1 MTRTIRAARIHTM
14 EHSRESGAPVLENG
28 ALVVRDDRIAAVGRF
43 NDIRREWPGPVEDLG
58 DVALAPGVI
67 NAHCHLELVH
77 GKGRTREGQGFMS
90 WVASLLPL
98 LAEMPEQ
105 EAVVRA
111 AQEMRAKG
119 TVHVC
124 DIATRQPEMA
134 AEAMDAA
141 GLSYHLF
148 RECIGFSSPCI
159 PEASELISSATEMSR
174 MALAGHALY
183 STSPETLRVAK
194 GWDAAHDLPFSIHLA
209 EHQGEVEMLS
219 FGTGVWA
226 TFLRDK
232 LVPKDYQPPGVSPV
246 AYADALGLLDH
257 RTLAVH
263 CVHLTDEDIDILARR
278 ESGVC
283 LCPRSNEYIGVG
295 RAPLEKLMASGA
307 TLCLGT
313 DSLASN
319 WDLDVWNEVRFL
331 LENARARITLPE
343 ILAWLTA
350 NPAKVLGLENDLGA
364 LAPGR
369 LARWSI
375 VPEDMEE
382 RIMENYRG
390 FC

>member
-14 EHSRESGAPVLENG
+14 GHSRESGAPVLENG

-43 NDIRREWPGPVEDLG
+43 SDIRREWPGPVEDLG

-77 GKGRTREGQGFMS
+77 GKARTREGQGFMP

-98 LAEMPEQ
+98 LAQPPDKDAM
-105 EAVVRA
+105 VRA
-111 AQEMRAKG
+111 AREMRALG
-119 TVHVC
+119 TAHLC
-124 DIATRQPEMA
+124 DIATRQPEMT

-148 RECIGFSSPCI
+148 RECIGFSSPCT
-159 PEASELISSATEMSR
+159 SESPLSPAIDLSR
-174 MALAGHALY
+174 TALAGHALY
-183 STSPETLRVAK
+183 STSPKTLRAAK
-194 GWDAAHDLPFSIHLA
+194 GWDTAHGLPFSIHLA

-219 FGTGVWA
+219 SGTGVWA
-226 TFLRDK
+226 TFLKDK
-232 LVPKDYQPPGVSPV
+232 LVPGDYQPPGASPV
-246 AYADALGLLDH
+246 VYADSLGLLDH

-263 CVHLTDEDIDILARR
+263 CVHLTDNDIDILTRR

-295 RAPLEKLMASGA
+295 RAPWEKLMASGA

-331 LENARARITLPE
+331 LESAGFRITLPE
-343 ILAWLTA
+343 ILAWLTT
-350 NPAKVLGLENDLGA
+350 NPAKVLGLENHLGA
-364 LAPGR
+364 LTPGH
-369 LARWSI
+369 LARWST
-375 VPEDMEE
+375 VPKDIEE
-382 RIMENYRG
+382 KANG
-390 FC
+390 

>member
-1 MTRTIRAARIHTM
+1 MKRTIRAGRIHTM
-14 EHSRESGAPVLENG
+14 EPGAPVLENG
-28 ALVVRDDRIAAVGRF
+28 ALAVRDDRIAAVGRF
-43 NDIRREWPGPVEDLG
+43 SDIRREWSGPVEDLG
-58 DVALAPGVI
+58 DAALAPGVV
-67 NAHCHLELVH
+67 NAHGHLELAH
-77 GKGRTREGQGFMS
+77 CKARTKEGWGFMA

-98 LAEMPEQ
+98 LAEPPEK
-105 EAVVRA
+105 EVVVRA
-111 AQEMRAKG
+111 AREMRAKG
-119 TVHVC
+119 AVHVC
-124 DIATRQPEMA
+124 DIATRRSGMA

-148 RECIGFSSPCI
+148 RECIGFSSPSCI
-159 PEASELISSATEMSR
+159 PEPSKLPGGGSPAIVPGRT
-174 MALAGHALY
+174 ALAGHALY
-183 STSPETLRVAK
+183 STSPETLRAAK
-194 GWDAAHDLPFSIHLA
+194 GWDTAHDLPFSIHLA

-219 FGTGVWA
+219 SGTGVWA
-226 TFLRDK
+226 TFLKDK
-232 LVPKDYQPPGVSPV
+232 LAPKDYQPPGVSPV
-246 AYADALGLLDH
+246 AYADALGLLDS

-263 CVHLTDEDIDILARR
+263 CVHLTDSDIEILARQGA
-278 ESGVC
+278 GVC

-295 RAPLEKLMASGA
+295 RAPWEKLMASGA

-319 WDLDVWNEVRFL
+319 RDLDVWNEVRFL
-331 LENARARITLPE
+331 LENVRTRITLPE
-343 ILAWLTA
+343 ILVWLTT

-375 VPEDMEE
+375 VPEDVEE

>member
-14 EHSRESGAPVLENG
+14 EHSKESGAPVLENG

-43 NDIRREWPGPVEDLG
+43 SDIHREWPGPVEDLG
-58 DVALAPGVI
+58 DVTLAPGVI

-77 GKGRTREGQGFMS
+77 GKGRTLEGQGFMP

-98 LAEMPEQ
+98 LAQTPAQ
-105 EAVVRA
+105 EAVDRA
-111 AQEMRAKG
+111 AQEMRALG

-134 AEAMDAA
+134 AKAMDTAE
-141 GLSYHLF
+141 LSYHLF
-148 RECIGFSSPCI
+148 RECIGFSSSCI
-159 PEASELISSATEMSR
+159 QDLPESLSSPTGLGR
-174 MALAGHALY
+174 TALAGHALY
-183 STSPETLRVAK
+183 STSPEMLNAAK
-194 GWDAAHDLPFSIHLA
+194 GWDAAHGLPFSIHLA

-219 FGTGVWA
+219 SGTGVWA
-226 TFLRDK
+226 TFLKGK
-232 LVPKDYQPPGVSPV
+232 LVPGDYQPPGVSPV
-246 AYADALGLLDH
+246 AYADSLGLLDH

-263 CVHLTDEDIDILARR
+263 CVHLTDEDIDILTRR
-278 ESGVC
+278 KSGVC

-295 RAPLEKLMASGA
+295 RAPWEKLMASGA

-319 WDLDVWNEVRFL
+319 HDLDVWNEVRFL

-375 VPEDMEE
+375 VPEDVEE
-382 RIMENYRG
+382 KILENNRG